1 MLKKVFKLAQAA
13 EVTREGSQ
21 GSSSTTPG
29 GRGGAYAPKTIQHPL
44 CRTAALAVEAS
55 MLPPLAQ
62 LNAATV
68 LLGEQEVN
76 ILYEPTTET

>member
-13 EVTREGSQ
+13 EVTKKEAKDLR
-21 GSSSTTPG
+21 
-29 GRGGAYAPKTIQHPL
+29 APLPAPL

-55 MLPPLAQ
+55 TLPPLAQ